1 MMSGGARA
9 HHRALESRKRTSKSV
24 GEYADGTQAV
34 SAIQQQ
40 HPDLVF
46 LDVQM
51 PACDGFGVI
60 QQLGPRAG
68 AGRRVRHGVRRV
80 RVEGL

>member
-1 MMSGGARA
+1 V
-9 HHRALESRKRTSKSV
+9 V

-46 LDVQM
+46 LRCPD
-51 PACDGFGVI
+51 AGV
-60 QQLGPRAG
+60 
-68 AGRRVRHGVRRV
+68 
-80 RVEGL
+80 